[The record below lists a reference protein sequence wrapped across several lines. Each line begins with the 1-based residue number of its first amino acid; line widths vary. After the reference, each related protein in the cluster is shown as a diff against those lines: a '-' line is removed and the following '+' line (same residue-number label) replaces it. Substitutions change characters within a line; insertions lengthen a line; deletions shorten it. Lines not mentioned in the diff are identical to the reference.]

1 MHHLK
6 NWKIT
11 TKCVNGEISSMAV
24 SHIEFYS
31 EKLEMKTRVNVILP
45 EHVDKDGQVLLLL
58 HGLGDDEN
66 TWFEQTRIVSYA
78 SGSNI
83 TVIMPR
89 VDRSYYTTS
98 VGGPKYFEYV
108 SQEILQRC
116 QEWFNI
122 PNNKEQTFIAGIS
135 MGGFGALK
143 VGLTN
148 PKRFKQ
154 IFVMSA
160 MPDIITNWRNNS
172 ERDEWYRSLFGTP
185 EQIQESINDVSYL
198 VSKQNETAPKI
209 WQLCGRNDSFYDMNV
224 ILDQQIRKRGL
235 KHQFVEVSGGHEWS
249 VWDKAIKQVLNII
262 DDK

>member
-6 NWKIT
+6 NLKIT
-11 TKCVNGEISSMAV
+11 TKCYDGGIGSMAV

-45 EHVDKDGQVLLLL
+45 EHFDKDGQVLLLL

-66 TWFEQTRIVSYA
+66 AWLEQTRIVSYA
-78 SGSNI
+78 SESNI
-83 TVIMPR
+83 TIIMPR

-122 PNNKEQTFIAGIS
+122 PNNEEQIFIAGIS

-148 PKRFKQ
+148 PKKFKQ

-160 MPDIITNWRNNS
+160 MADILTNWRNNS
-172 ERDEWYRSLFGTP
+172 ERDE
-185 EQIQESINDVSYL
+185 
-198 VSKQNETAPKI
+198 
-209 WQLCGRNDSFYDMNV
+209 
-224 ILDQQIRKRGL
+224 
-235 KHQFVEVSGGHEWS
+235 
-249 VWDKAIKQVLNII
+249 
-262 DDK
+262 

>member
-1 MHHLK
+1 MLHLK
-6 NWKIT
+6 NLKIT
-11 TKCVNGEISSMAV
+11 TKCCDGGIGSMAV

-45 EHVDKDGQVLLLL
+45 EHFDKDGQVLLLL

-66 TWFEQTRIVSYA
+66 AWLEQTRIVSYA
-78 SGSNI
+78 SESNI
-83 TVIMPR
+83 TIIMPR

-98 VGGPKYFEYV
+98 LGGPKYFEYI
-108 SQEILQRC
+108 SQEILQSCR
-116 QEWFNI
+116 EWFNI
-122 PNNKEQTFIAGIS
+122 PNNEEQTFIAGIS

-148 PKRFKQ
+148 PKKFKQ
-154 IFVMSA
+154 VFVMSA
-160 MPDIITNWRNNS
+160 MPDILTNWRNNS
-172 ERDEWYRSLFGTP
+172 ERDEWYRSLFGEP
-185 EQIQESINDVSYL
+185 EQVQGSINDISYL
-198 VSKQNETAPKI
+198 VEKQDNTDPEI
-209 WQLCGRNDSFYDMNV
+209 WQLCGRGDPFYDMNV

-262 DDK
+262 DGK

>member
-98 VGGPKYFEYV
+98 VGGPN
-108 SQEILQRC
+108 ILNMLVRK
-116 QEWFNI
+116 F
-122 PNNKEQTFIAGIS
+122 
-135 MGGFGALK
+135 
-143 VGLTN
+143 
-148 PKRFKQ
+148 
-154 IFVMSA
+154 
-160 MPDIITNWRNNS
+160 
-172 ERDEWYRSLFGTP
+172 Y
-185 EQIQESINDVSYL
+185 NDVKNGLIYRI
-198 VSKQNETAPKI
+198 T
-209 WQLCGRNDSFYDMNV
+209 RNRP
-224 ILDQQIRKRGL
+224 L
-235 KHQFVEVSGGHEWS
+235 
-249 VWDKAIKQVLNII
+249 
-262 DDK
+262 